1 MLRTKDGRTLAVE
14 EFGWDEAVDIIAK
27 TNPDLAKTMN
37 MFDSVG
43 DYRFYKASYSFGGE
57 IINNGICYLPLSDG
71 GSISFKDSQLPEILQ
86 DDLGYNINENPLGLV
101 ICKNAESYLMG
112 DAGIQTNTI
121 ISPGQMFG
129 IPRAIDDTNNTSTSA
144 LAFDLNAGSCSLF
157 MLTKISDQIYHNRL
171 QEYYGTTMAA
181 PATPQDHWALFKD
194 IAYKAGSPWRCEVIF
209 FSRAWINK
217 LKSDEWA
224 VIVKRLTHINRASY
238 TIWHKVADIW
248 DNTFHEIEF
257 NKQFAKYY
265 SMQSIDTAKKLF
277 RLAGGVSYG
286 FKPATNDDSAPIS
299 LIVDAYANLY
309 NKSAKQKYTPIIME
323 AAKFDRRGRFPVF
336 YSINHSIV
344 KQGELESSKNKS
356 QIARLDEIRRI
367 VESCRK
373 VILTDKSHVKSLH
386 EITLDTR
393 FSYYHSKPENYDR
406 INCAC
411 LLAEE
416 DERFLNAEG
425 NVFPNASLFFK
436 GCIKISH
443 Q

>member
-1 MLRTKDGRTLAVE
+1 MLRTKDGRILAVE
-14 EFGWDEAVDIIAK
+14 EFDWSATVDIISK

-37 MFDSVG
+37 MLDNGG
-43 DYRFYKASYSFGGE
+43 DYKFYKASYRFGGR

-71 GSISFKDSQLPEILQ
+71 GSISFKDSELPDILQ
-86 DDLGYNINENPLGLV
+86 DDLYYSMNENPLGLI
-101 ICKNAESYLMG
+101 ICKNAESYLVG
-112 DAGIQTNTI
+112 DGGIQTNAI

-144 LAFDLNAGSCSLF
+144 LAFDLNAGSRSLF

-171 QEYYGTTMAA
+171 QEYYGTTIAA

-194 IAYKAGSPWRCEVIF
+194 IAYKAASPWRCEVMF
-209 FSRAWINK
+209 FSRAWINQ

-224 VIVKRLTHINRASY
+224 IIVKRLTHIHRASY
-238 TIWHKVADIW
+238 TIWHKVSDIW
-248 DNTFHEIEF
+248 NNTFHEIEF

-277 RLAGGVSYG
+277 RLAGGGAYG

-309 NKSAKQKYTPIIME
+309 NKSAKQKYIPIIME
-323 AAKFDRRGRFPVF
+323 ATKFDKRNKFPVF

-367 VESCRK
+367 VESCSK
-373 VILTDKSHVKSLH
+373 AILTDKSHVKSLH
-386 EITLDTR
+386 EVTLDTR
-393 FSYYHSKPENYDR
+393 FSYYHSKPENYER
-406 INCAC
+406 IRSAS
-411 LLAEE
+411 LLAKE
-416 DERFLNAEG
+416 DERFLKAEG
-425 NVFPNASLFFK
+425 DIFPNASLFFK